1 MTTEKYK
8 TSKGKERKFIAAR
21 KGEESKS
28 EQARQLMI
36 ELNGTKTYKEFV
48 DAIQTKTQLSRMIS
62 ARYLKVNAKRIAD
75 FKTADGKI

>member
-1 MTTEKYK
+1 MNTKYK
-8 TSKGKERKFIAAR
+8 TPKGKERKFIAAR

-48 DAIQTKTQLSRMIS
+48 DAIQGKTQLSRLIA
-62 ARYLKVNAKRIAD
+62 ARYLKVNAKRID
-75 FKTADGKI
+75 GFKTADGKI